1 MHTFW
6 ETTILNPYSWDGL
19 IFLFQEQ
26 LTLVMVIGSA
36 II

>member
-1 MHTFW
+1 MYTFW
-6 ETTILNPYSWDGL
+6 ETTILNPYSWDRL